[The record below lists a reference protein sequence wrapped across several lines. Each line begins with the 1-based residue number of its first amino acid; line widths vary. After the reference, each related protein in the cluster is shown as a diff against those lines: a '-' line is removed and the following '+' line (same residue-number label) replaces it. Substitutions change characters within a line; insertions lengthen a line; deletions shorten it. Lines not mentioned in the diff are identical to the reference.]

1 MAAAAFFARRVR
13 ELRRDFTWREASG
26 SMGDLGTFV
35 PFLVGLSTRAGLDVG
50 TTLFFTGAY
59 NLATA
64 IAFDVPMPVQPMK
77 AIAAVALADDA
88 VRVPEMVAAGAFVA
102 LVLLALAATGLV
114 DRFNH
119 LTPRA
124 VVHGVQIGVGVTLAA
139 RAVDLGLRTE
149 RGEIRPALGADGTAL
164 GVLALAIVAYG
175 ATVARDDAS
184 DAIEIDDDDGDDDDD
199 FDALGGGEP
208 SGAVAPSLG
217 SAPTSRPHAVA
228 NVNDRRARRPSS
240 FAAAPALLVL
250 GLVVASTREGA
261 LAALR
266 LGPSPRFGRV
276 VAPSLRS
283 VSRGVFKAGIPQLPL
298 TTLNSVLATCALS
311 ETLFPEDASSS
322 SSSSSSSTR
331 RSAFDDTA
339 RDGGGDDVIRDD
351 ARFGGVG
358 KKKVRVATLA
368 SSVGAMNLVG
378 APFGAMPACHG
389 AGGLAA
395 HYHFGARTG
404 AAVAFL
410 GAVKIAASLAFG
422 SSLAALLAGFPET
435 VLAVML
441 LSAAAELARA
451 GARGVEREVRE
462 TEGTRREGRAG
473 RGGGGLGGDGGDGG
487 GTSRTGSDN
496 EPAVAR
502 TMKRS
507 FGARALA
514 AATRRPVLTAAAT
527 AAGAAASGNAGAG
540 ALIGFGAEAIARE
553 ASRRMAWD
561 PDPDDGY
568 APPRYGELV
577 GDEEG

>member
-114 DRFNH
+114 DRFND

-184 DAIEIDDDDGDDDDD
+184 DARDDDDD
-199 FDALGGGEP
+199 DDDDALDALGGGEP

-217 SAPTSRPHAVA
+217 SAPTSRPHADA

-339 RDGGGDDVIRDD
+339 RDGGGDVINDS
-351 ARFGGVG
+351 RFGGGG
-358 KKKVRVATLA
+358 KRKVRVATLA
-368 SSVGAMNLVG
+368 SSIGAMNLVG

-473 RGGGGLGGDGGDGG
+473 RGGGGGGGDGGDGG

-507 FGARALA
+507 FGAKALA

-527 AAGAAASGNAGAG
+527 AAGVAASGNAGAG

-577 GDEEG
+577 DDEEG

>member
-114 DRFNH
+114 DRFND

-124 VVHGVQIGVGVTLAA
+124 VVHGVQIGVAVTLAA

-184 DAIEIDDDDGDDDDD
+184 DARDDDDD
-199 FDALGGGEP
+199 DDDDALDALGGGEP

-217 SAPTSRPHAVA
+217 SAPTSRPHADA

-298 TTLNSVLATCALS
+298 TTLNSILATCALS
-311 ETLFPEDASSS
+311 ETLFPEDASSC
-322 SSSSSSSTR
+322 SSSSSSTR

-339 RDGGGDDVIRDD
+339 RDGGGDVINDS
-351 ARFGGVG
+351 RFGGGG
-358 KKKVRVATLA
+358 KRKVRVATLA
-368 SSVGAMNLVG
+368 SSIGAMNLVG

-410 GAVKIAASLAFG
+410 GAVKVAASLAFG

-473 RGGGGLGGDGGDGG
+473 RGGGGGDGGDGG

-502 TMKRS
+502 TVKRS
-507 FGARALA
+507 FGAKAFA

>member
-114 DRFNH
+114 DRFND

-184 DAIEIDDDDGDDDDD
+184 DARDDDDD
-199 FDALGGGEP
+199 DDDDALDALGGGEP

-217 SAPTSRPHAVA
+217 SAPTSRPHADA

-339 RDGGGDDVIRDD
+339 RDGGGDVINDS
-351 ARFGGVG
+351 RFGGGG
-358 KKKVRVATLA
+358 KRKVRVATLA
-368 SSVGAMNLVG
+368 SSIGAMNLVG

-462 TEGTRREGRAG
+462 TEGTRQEGRVG
-473 RGGGGLGGDGGDGG
+473 RGGGGLGGGRGRRRWDEPDGVGRSRGREDDETVVRREGARGGDAAAGADGGGDGG
-487 GTSRTGSDN
+487 GRGGVR
-496 EPAVAR
+496 ER
-502 TMKRS
+502 
-507 FGARALA
+507 
-514 AATRRPVLTAAAT
+514 
-527 AAGAAASGNAGAG
+527 GAG

>member
-114 DRFNH
+114 DRFND

-184 DAIEIDDDDGDDDDD
+184 DARDDDDD
-199 FDALGGGEP
+199 DDDDALDALGGGEP

-217 SAPTSRPHAVA
+217 SAPTSRPHADA

-339 RDGGGDDVIRDD
+339 RDGGGDVINDS
-351 ARFGGVG
+351 RFGGGG
-358 KKKVRVATLA
+358 KRKVRVATLA
-368 SSVGAMNLVG
+368 SSIGAMNLVG

-473 RGGGGLGGDGGDGG
+473 RGGGGGGGDGGDGG
-487 GTSRTGSDN
+487 GTSRTGSDD
-496 EPAVAR
+496 PAVAR
-502 TMKRS
+502 TMKRW
-507 FGARALA
+507 FGAKALA
-514 AATRRPVLTAAAT
+514 AATRRPVLTAAVT

>member
-114 DRFNH
+114 DRFND

-184 DAIEIDDDDGDDDDD
+184 DARDDDDD
-199 FDALGGGEP
+199 DDDALDALGGGEP

-217 SAPTSRPHAVA
+217 SAPTSRPHADA

-322 SSSSSSSTR
+322 SSSSSSSSTR

-339 RDGGGDDVIRDD
+339 RDGGGDVINDS
-351 ARFGGVG
+351 RFGGGG
-358 KKKVRVATLA
+358 KRKVRVATLA
-368 SSVGAMNLVG
+368 SSIGAMNLVG

-462 TEGTRREGRAG
+462 TEGTRQEGRVG

-487 GTSRTGSDN
+487 GTSRTGSD

-502 TMKRS
+502 TMKRW
-507 FGARALA
+507 FGAKALA
-514 AATRRPVLTAAAT
+514 AATRRPVVTAAAT

>member
-114 DRFNH
+114 DRFND

-184 DAIEIDDDDGDDDDD
+184 DARDDDDD
-199 FDALGGGEP
+199 DDDDALDALGGGEP

-217 SAPTSRPHAVA
+217 SAPTSRPHADA

-322 SSSSSSSTR
+322 SSSSSSSSTR

-339 RDGGGDDVIRDD
+339 RDGGGDVINDS
-351 ARFGGVG
+351 RFGGGG
-358 KKKVRVATLA
+358 KRKVRVATLA
-368 SSVGAMNLVG
+368 SSIGAMNLVG

-462 TEGTRREGRAG
+462 TEGTRQEGRVG

-487 GTSRTGSDN
+487 GTSRTGSD

-502 TMKRS
+502 TMKRW
-507 FGARALA
+507 FGAKALA
-514 AATRRPVLTAAAT
+514 AATRRPVLTAAVT

>member
-114 DRFNH
+114 DRFND

-184 DAIEIDDDDGDDDDD
+184 DARDDDDD
-199 FDALGGGEP
+199 DDDDALDALGGGEP

-217 SAPTSRPHAVA
+217 SAPTSRPHADA

-339 RDGGGDDVIRDD
+339 RDGGGDVINDS
-351 ARFGGVG
+351 RFGGGG
-358 KKKVRVATLA
+358 KRKVRVATLA
-368 SSVGAMNLVG
+368 SSIGAMNLVG

>member
-114 DRFNH
+114 DRFND

-124 VVHGVQIGVGVTLAA
+124 VVHGVQIGVAVTLAA

-184 DAIEIDDDDGDDDDD
+184 DARDDDDD
-199 FDALGGGEP
+199 DDDDALDALGGGEP

-217 SAPTSRPHAVA
+217 SAPTSRPHADA

-298 TTLNSVLATCALS
+298 TTLNSILATCALS

-339 RDGGGDDVIRDD
+339 RDGGGDVINDS
-351 ARFGGVG
+351 RFGGGG
-358 KKKVRVATLA
+358 KRKVRVATLA
-368 SSVGAMNLVG
+368 SSIGAMNLVG

-410 GAVKIAASLAFG
+410 GAVKVAASLAFG

-473 RGGGGLGGDGGDGG
+473 RGGGGGDGGDGG

-502 TMKRS
+502 TVKRS
-507 FGARALA
+507 FGAKAFA

>member
-114 DRFNH
+114 DRFND

-184 DAIEIDDDDGDDDDD
+184 DARDDDDD
-199 FDALGGGEP
+199 DDDDALDALGGGEP

-217 SAPTSRPHAVA
+217 SAPTSRPHADA

-322 SSSSSSSTR
+322 SSSSTR

-339 RDGGGDDVIRDD
+339 RDGGGDDVIRD
-351 ARFGGVG
+351 ARFGGG
-358 KKKVRVATLA
+358 GKKVRVATLA
-368 SSVGAMNLVG
+368 SSIGAMNLVG

-462 TEGTRREGRAG
+462 TEGTRQEGRVG
-473 RGGGGLGGDGGDGG
+473 RGGGGGDGGDGAARAG
-487 GTSRTGSDN
+487 GSD

-502 TMKRS
+502 TVKRS

-514 AATRRPVLTAAAT
+514 AATRRPVLTAAVT

>member
-114 DRFNH
+114 DRFND

-124 VVHGVQIGVGVTLAA
+124 VVHGVQIGVAVTLAA

-184 DAIEIDDDDGDDDDD
+184 DARDDDDD
-199 FDALGGGEP
+199 DDDDALDALGGGEP

-217 SAPTSRPHAVA
+217 SAPTSRPHADA

-298 TTLNSVLATCALS
+298 TTLNSILATCALS
-311 ETLFPEDASSS
+311 ETLVPEDASSS

-339 RDGGGDDVIRDD
+339 RDGGGDVINDS
-351 ARFGGVG
+351 RFGGGG
-358 KKKVRVATLA
+358 KRKVRVATLA
-368 SSVGAMNLVG
+368 SSIGAMNLVG

-410 GAVKIAASLAFG
+410 GAVKVAASLAFG

-473 RGGGGLGGDGGDGG
+473 RGGGGGDGGDGG

-502 TMKRS
+502 TVKRS
-507 FGARALA
+507 FGAKAFA

>member
-114 DRFNH
+114 DRFND

-184 DAIEIDDDDGDDDDD
+184 DARDDDDD
-199 FDALGGGEP
+199 DDDDALDALGGGEP

-217 SAPTSRPHAVA
+217 SAPTSRPHADA

-283 VSRGVFKAGIPQLPL
+283 VSRGIFKAGIPQLPL

-339 RDGGGDDVIRDD
+339 RDGGGDVINDS
-351 ARFGGVG
+351 RFGGGG
-358 KKKVRVATLA
+358 KRKVRVATLA
-368 SSVGAMNLVG
+368 SSIGAMNLVG

-473 RGGGGLGGDGGDGG
+473 RGGGGGGGDGGDGG

-507 FGARALA
+507 FGAKALA

-527 AAGAAASGNAGAG
+527 AAGVAASGNAGAG

-577 GDEEG
+577 DDEEG

>member
-114 DRFNH
+114 DRFND

-184 DAIEIDDDDGDDDDD
+184 DARDDDDD
-199 FDALGGGEP
+199 DDDDALDALGGGEP

-217 SAPTSRPHAVA
+217 SAPTSRPHADA

-283 VSRGVFKAGIPQLPL
+283 VSRTSRSTPL
-298 TTLNSVLATCALS
+298 APAR
-311 ETLFPEDASSS
+311 AS
-322 SSSSSSSTR
+322 
-331 RSAFDDTA
+331 
-339 RDGGGDDVIRDD
+339 
-351 ARFGGVG
+351 
-358 KKKVRVATLA
+358 
-368 SSVGAMNLVG
+368 
-378 APFGAMPACHG
+378 
-389 AGGLAA
+389 
-395 HYHFGARTG
+395 
-404 AAVAFL
+404 
-410 GAVKIAASLAFG
+410 
-422 SSLAALLAGFPET
+422 
-435 VLAVML
+435 
-441 LSAAAELARA
+441 SAAAERSMTASTVSGNPASSAARLEPN
-451 GARGVEREVRE
+451 AR
-462 TEGTRREGRAG
+462 
-473 RGGGGLGGDGGDGG
+473 
-487 GTSRTGSDN
+487 
-496 EPAVAR
+496 
-502 TMKRS
+502 
-507 FGARALA
+507 LA
-514 AATRRPVLTAAAT
+514 AIFTAPRKAT
-527 AAGAAASGNAGAG
+527 AAPV
-540 ALIGFGAEAIARE
+540 L
-553 ASRRMAWD
+553 
-561 PDPDDGY
+561 
-568 APPRYGELV
+568 APKW
-577 GDEEG
+577 

>member
-114 DRFNH
+114 DRFND

-124 VVHGVQIGVGVTLAA
+124 VVHGVQIGVAVTLAA

-184 DAIEIDDDDGDDDDD
+184 DARDDDDD
-199 FDALGGGEP
+199 DDDDALDALGGGEP

-217 SAPTSRPHAVA
+217 SAPTSRPHADA

-298 TTLNSVLATCALS
+298 TTLNSILATCALS

-339 RDGGGDDVIRDD
+339 RDGGGDVINDS
-351 ARFGGVG
+351 RFGGGG
-358 KKKVRVATLA
+358 KRKVRVATLA
-368 SSVGAMNLVG
+368 SSIGAMNLVG

-410 GAVKIAASLAFG
+410 GAVKVAASLAFG

-451 GARGVEREVRE
+451 GARGVEREVR
-462 TEGTRREGRAG
+462 
-473 RGGGGLGGDGGDGG
+473 
-487 GTSRTGSDN
+487 
-496 EPAVAR
+496 
-502 TMKRS
+502 
-507 FGARALA
+507 
-514 AATRRPVLTAAAT
+514 
-527 AAGAAASGNAGAG
+527 
-540 ALIGFGAEAIARE
+540 
-553 ASRRMAWD
+553 
-561 PDPDDGY
+561 
-568 APPRYGELV
+568 
-577 GDEEG
+577 

>member
-114 DRFNH
+114 DRFND

-184 DAIEIDDDDGDDDDD
+184 DARDDDDD
-199 FDALGGGEP
+199 DDDDALDALGGGEP

-217 SAPTSRPHAVA
+217 SAPTSRPHADA

-322 SSSSSSSTR
+322 SSSSSSSSTR

-339 RDGGGDDVIRDD
+339 RDGGGDVINDS
-351 ARFGGVG
+351 RFGGGG
-358 KKKVRVATLA
+358 KRKVRVATLA
-368 SSVGAMNLVG
+368 SSIGAMNLVG

-473 RGGGGLGGDGGDGG
+473 RGGGGGDGGDGG

-502 TMKRS
+502 TVKRS
-507 FGARALA
+507 FGAKAFA

>member
-114 DRFNH
+114 DRFND

-184 DAIEIDDDDGDDDDD
+184 DARDDDDD
-199 FDALGGGEP
+199 DDDALDALGGGEP

-217 SAPTSRPHAVA
+217 SAPTSRPHADA

-322 SSSSSSSTR
+322 SSSSTR

-339 RDGGGDDVIRDD
+339 RDGGGDVINDS
-351 ARFGGVG
+351 RFGGGG
-358 KKKVRVATLA
+358 KRKVRVATLA
-368 SSVGAMNLVG
+368 SSIGAMNLVG

-462 TEGTRREGRAG
+462 TEGGREGRAG
-473 RGGGGLGGDGGDGG
+473 RGGGGGDGGDGAARAG
-487 GTSRTGSDN
+487 GSD

-502 TMKRS
+502 TVKRS

>member
-114 DRFNH
+114 DRFND

-184 DAIEIDDDDGDDDDD
+184 DARDDDDD
-199 FDALGGGEP
+199 DDDDALDALGGGEP

-217 SAPTSRPHAVA
+217 SAPTSRPHADA

-298 TTLNSVLATCALS
+298 TTLNSILATCALS
-311 ETLFPEDASSS
+311 ETLFPEDASSSS

-339 RDGGGDDVIRDD
+339 RDGGGDVINDS
-351 ARFGGVG
+351 RFGGGG
-358 KKKVRVATLA
+358 KRKVRVATLA
-368 SSVGAMNLVG
+368 SSIGAMNLVG

-487 GTSRTGSDN
+487 GTS
-496 EPAVAR
+496 P
-502 TMKRS
+502 RS
-507 FGARALA
+507 RGR
-514 AATRRPVLTAAAT
+514 
-527 AAGAAASGNAGAG
+527 
-540 ALIGFGAEAIARE
+540 
-553 ASRRMAWD
+553 
-561 PDPDDGY
+561 
-568 APPRYGELV
+568 
-577 GDEEG
+577 

>member
-114 DRFNH
+114 DRFND

-184 DAIEIDDDDGDDDDD
+184 DARDDDDD
-199 FDALGGGEP
+199 DDDDALDALGGGEP

-217 SAPTSRPHAVA
+217 SAPTSRPHADA

-322 SSSSSSSTR
+322 SSSSSSSSTR

-339 RDGGGDDVIRDD
+339 RDGGGDVINDS
-351 ARFGGVG
+351 RFGGGG
-358 KKKVRVATLA
+358 KRKVRVATLA
-368 SSVGAMNLVG
+368 SSIGAMNLVG

-410 GAVKIAASLAFG
+410 GAVKVAASLAFG

-462 TEGTRREGRAG
+462 TEGTRREGRVG

-487 GTSRTGSDN
+487 GTSRTGSD

-502 TMKRS
+502 TMKRW
-507 FGARALA
+507 FGAKALA
-514 AATRRPVLTAAAT
+514 AATRRPVVTAAAT

>member
-114 DRFNH
+114 DRFND

-184 DAIEIDDDDGDDDDD
+184 DARDDDDD
-199 FDALGGGEP
+199 DDDDALDALGGGEP

-217 SAPTSRPHAVA
+217 SAPTSRPHADA

-339 RDGGGDDVIRDD
+339 RDGGGDVINDS
-351 ARFGGVG
+351 RFGGGG
-358 KKKVRVATLA
+358 KRKVRVATLA
-368 SSVGAMNLVG
+368 SSIGAMNLVG

-487 GTSRTGSDN
+487 GTSRTGSD

-502 TMKRS
+502 TMKRW
-507 FGARALA
+507 FGAKALA
-514 AATRRPVLTAAAT
+514 AAMRRPVLTAAAT

>member
-114 DRFNH
+114 DRFND

-184 DAIEIDDDDGDDDDD
+184 DARDDDDD
-199 FDALGGGEP
+199 DDDDALDALGGGEP

-217 SAPTSRPHAVA
+217 SAPTSRPHADA

-322 SSSSSSSTR
+322 SSSSSSSSTR

-339 RDGGGDDVIRDD
+339 RDGGGDVINDS
-351 ARFGGVG
+351 RFGGGG
-358 KKKVRVATLA
+358 KRKVRVATLA

-462 TEGTRREGRAG
+462 TEGGREGRAG
-473 RGGGGLGGDGGDGG
+473 RGGGGGDGGDGAARAG
-487 GTSRTGSDN
+487 GSD

-502 TMKRS
+502 TVKRS

-514 AATRRPVLTAAAT
+514 AATRRPVLTAAVT

>member
-114 DRFNH
+114 DRFND

-184 DAIEIDDDDGDDDDD
+184 DARDDDDD
-199 FDALGGGEP
+199 DDDDALDALGGGEP

-217 SAPTSRPHAVA
+217 SAPTSRPHADA

-339 RDGGGDDVIRDD
+339 RDGGGDVINDS
-351 ARFGGVG
+351 RFGGGG
-358 KKKVRVATLA
+358 KRKVRVATLA
-368 SSVGAMNLVG
+368 SSIGAMNLVG

-507 FGARALA
+507 FGAKALA

-527 AAGAAASGNAGAG
+527 AAGVAASGNAGAG

-577 GDEEG
+577 DDEEG